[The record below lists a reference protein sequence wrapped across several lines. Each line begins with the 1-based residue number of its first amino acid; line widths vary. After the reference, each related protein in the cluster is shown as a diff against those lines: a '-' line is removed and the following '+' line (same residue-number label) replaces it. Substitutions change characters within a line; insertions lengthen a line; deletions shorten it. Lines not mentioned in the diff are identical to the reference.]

1 MTTETT
7 WIRAGH
13 EDVLALVP
21 GLWFPVAEQPG
32 GNIVAFA
39 KTGENRDCI
48 IADHNAA
55 LASPAGVDLALVRS
69 TLESK
74 IKDDRYHPQYILG
87 MAFAHQLLE
96 SVPAAEANWR
106 DWKKLL
112 AAERANVAE
121 AVRQRDETN
130 TQLSESLW
138 RENALRERLAEAL
151 AVRDDNEAVAVE
163 RLARLALVEAD
174 AEALARQLVRS
185 VNALYGVGVMS
196 TRETESEAALAAHE
210 ALKLPTPTNS
220 ALPSPPP
227 LPGA

>member
-48 IADHNAA
+48 IAGHNAA

-74 IKDDRYHPQYILG
+74 IKDDRYHPQYKLG

-96 SVPAAEANWR
+96 SVPAAGADEIRQLVEEAKVLLR
-106 DWKKLL
+106 KAGGQFVIGDHFIQKL
-112 AAERANVAE
+112 VAPG
-121 AVRQRDETN
+121 N
-130 TQLSESLW
+130 I
-138 RENALRERLAEAL
+138 
-151 AVRDDNEAVAVE
+151 EAVAQIVYLNDIRALGKE
-163 RLARLALVEAD
+163 ISAFLARLAAAPTEAG
-174 AEALARQLVRS
+174 Q
-185 VNALYGVGVMS
+185 
-196 TRETESEAALAAHE
+196 
-210 ALKLPTPTNS
+210 
-220 ALPSPPP
+220 
-227 LPGA
+227 